1 MIITSIKRW
10 NIRELFTQ
18 LLDKFSFF
26 YNQYFF
32 YQFLHRLMWYYFCFI
47 VIFVYFGLFIFFVKE
62 IYLFSLISNEFFIA
76 QSFYFSLNE
85 SVLKTEYLG
94 ILIYFIIAL
103 VLSLVFVT
111 LSYFLSIQ
119 NPDLEKLSTY
129 ECGFEPYEDARH
141 SFEIKFCVIAILF
154 IVFDIEIM
162 FLFPWCLTLSQ
173 LNLLGF
179 WSMIDFVLELGV
191 AFIYVWSRQA
201 LEWD

>member
-1 MIITSIKRW
+1 
-10 NIRELFTQ
+10 
-18 LLDKFSFF
+18 
-26 YNQYFF
+26 
-32 YQFLHRLMWYYFCFI
+32 
-47 VIFVYFGLFIFFVKE
+47 VIFVYFGLFISFVKE
-62 IYLFSLISNEFFIA
+62 ISLFFLIQNKFLII
-76 QSFYFSLNE
+76 QSFHFSLNE
-85 SVLKTEYLG
+85 SLLKTEYLG
-94 ILIYFIIAL
+94 VLIYFIIAL

-141 SFEIKFCVIAILF
+141 RFDIKFCVIAILF

-179 WSMIDFVLELGV
+179 WSMVDFMLELGV
-191 AFIYVWSRQA
+191 AFIYV
-201 LEWD
+201 

>member
-1 MIITSIKRW
+1 
-10 NIRELFTQ
+10 
-18 LLDKFSFF
+18 
-26 YNQYFF
+26 
-32 YQFLHRLMWYYFCFI
+32 
-47 VIFVYFGLFIFFVKE
+47 VYFGLFIFFVKE
-62 IYLFSLISNEFFIA
+62 IPLVSLTQNEFLTI

-85 SVLKTEYLG
+85 SLLKVEYLG

-111 LSYFLSIQ
+111 LSYFLSVQ

-141 SFEIKFCVIAILF
+141 RFDIKFCVIAILF

-179 WSMIDFVLELGV
+179 
-191 AFIYVWSRQA
+191 
-201 LEWD
+201 